1 MSAYAK
7 YAVQPTVKRLSAWRR
22 RSIETPQVRASKL
35 AQTILRPRAGLR
47 IDPHLHLSLPVA
59 EDETQNGSLRRP
71 GDRGLAAVDAQLEL

>member
-1 MSAYAK
+1 
-7 YAVQPTVKRLSAWRR
+7 
-22 RSIETPQVRASKL
+22 VRASKL